1 LKIHYVKAVAV
12 SRHPTLQEQ
21 RIANT
26 VNGDYK
32 AAVEMRYEKSVRDCV
47 AEHGAHHAGI
57 GNGRR
62 KHQFGAKARCSFGD
76 SLLLL
81 FALNSTPKEKGQTN
95 DADASEKF
103 VCRLFPIIHTQSS
116 ETMLMSQRPLLAHR
130 RRDVLQHAH
139 VMTLAKAN
147 EQRCTFTR
155 TTAPALQLP

>member
-1 LKIHYVKAVAV
+1 M
-12 SRHPTLQEQ
+12 SCHPTLQEQ

-32 AAVEMRYEKSVRDCV
+32 AAVEMRYDKSVRDCV

-57 GNGRR
+57 GNVGESTVVCPPVRLT
-62 KHQFGAKARCSFGD
+62 QFGAKARCSFGD
-76 SLLLL
+76 FLLLL

-130 RRDVLQHAH
+130 RRDVLQHAR

-155 TTAPALQLP
+155 TTAPALQPP